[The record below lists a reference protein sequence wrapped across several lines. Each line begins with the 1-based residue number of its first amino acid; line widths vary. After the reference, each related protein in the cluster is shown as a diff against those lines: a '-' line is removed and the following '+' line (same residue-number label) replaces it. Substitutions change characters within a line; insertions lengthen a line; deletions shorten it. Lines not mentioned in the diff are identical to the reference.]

1 MNKLAHM
8 RKDYIK
14 ASLDVRDL
22 KENPLD
28 QFVEW
33 FEQIMHYD
41 ELEANAFVLSTCDAE
56 GQPHGRVVLLKGIE
70 EGRFVFYTNYNSS
83 KAKEMSENA
92 RVAATFYWPHL
103 ERQVRIE
110 GTVKKVPASVSD
122 AYFHS
127 RPEESKIGAWASE
140 QSAVLADR
148 KALEHNFAH
157 WTQQF
162 DGKKIHRPDH
172 WGGFSIHAIRFEFWQ
187 GRASRLHD
195 RFRYEQHDGLWK
207 ISRLSP

>member
-14 ASLDVRDL
+14 ATLDVADL
-22 KENPLD
+22 RENPLD

-70 EGRFVFYTNYNSS
+70 EGRFVFYTNYNSA
-83 KAKEMSENA
+83 KAHEMNDNA
-92 RVAATFYWPHL
+92 KVAATFYWPHL

-110 GTVKKVPASVSD
+110 GTVKKVPARVSD
-122 AYFHS
+122 AYFNS
-127 RPEESKIGAWASE
+127 RPEESKIGAWASA
-140 QSAVLADR
+140 QSTVLSGR
-148 KALEHNFAH
+148 KALEDNFSKWAKH
-157 WTQQF
+157 FEGQQ
-162 DGKKIHRPDH
+162 IHRPDH
-172 WGGFSIHAIRFEFWQ
+172 WGGFCITAIRYEFWQ
-187 GRASRLHD
+187 GRSNRLHD
-195 RFRYEQHDGLWK
+195 RFRYDQHDGAWT
-207 ISRLSP
+207 INRLSP

>member
-1 MNKLAHM
+1 MNRLAHM

-14 ASLDVRDL
+14 ATLDVIDL

-70 EGRFVFYTNYNSS
+70 EGRFVFYTNYNSA
-83 KAKEMSENA
+83 KAHEMNDNA
-92 RVAATFYWPHL
+92 KVAATFYWPHL

-110 GTVKKVPASVSD
+110 GAVKKVPASVSD
-122 AYFHS
+122 AYFNS
-127 RPEESKIGAWASE
+127 RPEESKIGAWASA
-140 QSAVLADR
+140 QSD
-148 KALEHNFAH
+148 ALESRKSLEDNFEK
-157 WTQQF
+157 WSKQF
-162 DGKKIHRPDH
+162 EGRPIHRPEH
-172 WGGFSIHAIRFEFWQ
+172 WGGYSISAIRFEFWQ
-187 GRASRLHD
+187 GRSNRLHD
-195 RFRYEQHDGLWK
+195 RFRYEMHNGNWT
-207 ISRLSP
+207 IRRLSP